1 MRIASGSHCWLL
13 DAARVPSD
21 VFQSL
26 WDVLPELPNHDPR
39 AQKTSPEPETLAQM
53 AAMRNSWDGWGWMV
67 IDGDG
72 DTLRFDSIHLI
83 SNKCHWIFF
92 TLTLMRRLRSMMRP
106 RSSTSSK
113 FPIKL
118 FESALCW
125 QRRPWKF
132 KLFKNHVNGEVLI
145 ANYCNTSTKWPNTSK
160 CAPNQPSPA
169 NPAMD
174 LRVLPLLWYQGAP
187 PLWQFCGRWMWNREG
202 ERVASRRLF
211 QASAFFTS
219 SNLHWR
225 TIFDILSYSL
235 ILFGSWLLAWLFLVI
250 WSIWMWNNGW
260 VWSSKFQ
267 PFLSISAKST
277 TSTSSMQR
285 PRRRSLRSL
294 GRNLHHSPRLRL
306 GQGRTFAWTWG

>member
-1 MRIASGSHCWLL
+1 M
-13 DAARVPSD
+13 
-21 VFQSL
+21 
-26 WDVLPELPNHDPR
+26 
-39 AQKTSPEPETLAQM
+39 AQ
-53 AAMRNSWDGWGWMV
+53 AMRNSWDGWGWMV

-83 SNKCHWIFF
+83 SNKCHYGEIF

-106 RSSTSSK
+106 RSNTSSK

-118 FESALCW
+118 FESGLYW

-169 NPAMD
+169 MD

-187 PLWQFCGRWMWNREG
+187 PLWQFCGRWKWNREG

-225 TIFDILSYSL
+225 TIFAILWSFL
-235 ILFGSWLLAWLFLVI
+235 DLGSWHGYFWWYGVYGCGIMVGFEVP
-250 WSIWMWNNGW
+250 
-260 VWSSKFQ
+260 SSSHFY
-267 PFLSISAKST
+267 PFLQKVLLLPPVPCNVPGAEVSGVSGEICTTLRAWGLGKGGPLPGPGDSIPPWYACGCTVHPGIPVASILYIYSHPLVD
-277 TSTSSMQR
+277 SIYVSV
-285 PRRRSLRSL
+285 SLL
-294 GRNLHHSPRLRL
+294 
-306 GQGRTFAWTWG
+306 